1 MARNRTKKED
11 TPIDSS
17 WALSYGDMMTLLLTF
32 FILIVSFSTVELI
45 KFRQAM
51 GSLRGSMGVLLEQSG
66 SDVVKQESSVMDRPI
81 MQRET
86 MLNALQQI
94 EAQVFEMDAGS
105 GIDIEVSD
113 EGVNFRIKDDL
124 LFPPGGTHI
133 NPDMKDM
140 LGNVGNLIKAFKSEV
155 RVEGH
160 SDSMPISSGVF
171 ASNWELST
179 MRAVNVVK
187 YFIEEAGID
196 PARLVAM
203 GVGANRPVA
212 PNDTPENRAK
222 NRRVE
227 IFLNWNN
234 IKDVSP

>member
-45 KFRQAM
+45 KFKQAM

-124 LFPPGGTHI
+124 LFPSGGTHI

-140 LGNVGNLIKAFKSEV
+140 LGKVGNLIKAFKSEV

-160 SDSMPISSGVF
+160 SDSMPISSGAF

-179 MRAVNVVK
+179 MRAVNVVE
-187 YFIEEAGID
+187 YFIDEAGID

>member
-1 MARNRTKKED
+1 MPRGKAKKED
-11 TPIDSS
+11 TPLDSS

-66 SDVVKQESSVMDRPI
+66 SEVVKQEASVMDRPL

-94 EAQVFEMDAGS
+94 EAQVFEMNAGS

-124 LFPPGGTHI
+124 LFPPGGTAI

-140 LGNVGNLIKAFKSEV
+140 LSNVGYLIKAFKSEV

-160 SDSMPISSGVF
+160 SDSSPVTSGLYS
-171 ASNWELST
+171 SNWELST

-187 YFIEEAGID
+187 YFIDEAGID
-196 PARLVAM
+196 PRRLVAM
-203 GVGANRPVA
+203 GVGCNRPIA
-212 PNDTPENRAK
+212 PNDTPENRSK

-227 IFLNWNN
+227 IFLNWRNV
-234 IKDVSP
+234 KDINP